1 MRPPASD
8 KHSSRI
14 HHRQP
19 TLCREVDKPCGM
31 LSDERACQDNDT
43 IRTPLARRG
52 ECTLEIVEP
61 SYLQALDLE
70 IQHASFGRHLPLT
83 P

>member
-1 MRPPASD
+1 
-8 KHSSRI
+8 
-14 HHRQP
+14 
-19 TLCREVDKPCGM
+19 M

-61 SYLQALDLE
+61 SYLQALDWRSNTR
-70 IQHASFGRHLPLT
+70 ASEDTCP
-83 P
+83 